1 MDSNI
6 AGGAEDLDNLLSMV
20 SPYGTQ
26 GSSAGGA
33 TGKFKREAW
42 AGRSWRI
49 GCDLFVMDGGA
60 Y

>member
-26 GSSAGGA
+26 GSSGGGA
-33 TGKFKREAW
+33 SGE
-42 AGRSWRI
+42 
-49 GCDLFVMDGGA
+49 VQEGGMGGP
-60 Y
+60 